1 MKRIF
6 ICLIALLLLA
16 GCTLTTTK
24 EQAGREEPTKY
35 KGVSSAGI
43 WISYSE
49 VNAMLKSE
57 NGFKAEFDK
66 VIQNCGELGINNLY
80 LHIRSHGDSLFKSDY
95 FPQNKLARGL
105 DYDPFEYAVNACKN
119 SGIKIHAW
127 INPYRINASS
137 DDISALDN
145 DSPAYKWLNDDSPD
159 NDINVVRCGG
169 IYLNPAES
177 EVRQLIIDGIRELLS
192 KYIIDGVHFD
202 DYFYPT
208 TDPEFDKASYEKYC
222 SSAKNPISLDDW
234 RRANVNTLLA
244 GCRAAIKSI
253 GGEKVDFSI
262 SPAASIDKN
271 YTDYY
276 ADVKL
281 WVKDGIADTIIPQLY
296 FGFDYPSEDFRF
308 ENLLKEWAEIGNT
321 NENVKL
327 AIGLA
332 PYKLGTDSEPD
343 TAEWKNGTDIIARQ
357 IKTCINS
364 GSVAGYVLF
373 SYSSVFA
380 DTEPAHEQLE
390 KIKQATAK

>member
-1 MKRIF
+1 MKRVF
-6 ICLIALLLLA
+6 ICLVAFLLLV
-16 GCTLTTTK
+16 GCTVGNPK
-24 EQAGREEPTKY
+24 NQDGREEQAKY

-49 VNAMLKSE
+49 VNSMLKSE

-66 VIQNCGELGINNLY
+66 VIQNCRDTNIGNIY

-95 FPQNKLARGL
+95 FPQNKLAREL
-105 DYDPFEYAVNACKN
+105 DYDPFEYAVNACKSN
-119 SGIKIHAW
+119 EIKIHAW
-127 INPYRINASS
+127 INPYRINAAS

-145 DSPAYKWLNDDSPD
+145 DSPAYKWLNDDNPD
-159 NDINVVRCGG
+159 NDINVVRFGG

-208 TDPEFDKASYEKYC
+208 TDPEFDKASYENYC
-222 SSAKNPISLDDW
+222 STAEKPIALDDW

-244 GCRAAIKSI
+244 GCRAAIKAA
-253 GGEKVDFSI
+253 GGAKLDFSI
-262 SPAASIDKN
+262 SPAADIDKN
-271 YTDYY
+271 YSEYY

-281 WVKDGIADTIIPQLY
+281 WVKEKIVDTIIPQLY
-296 FGFDYPSEDFRF
+296 FGFDYPNKDFCF
-308 ENLLKEWAEIGNT
+308 DSLMKKWVQIVNT
-321 NENVKL
+321 NENVRI

-332 PYKLGTDSEPD
+332 PYKLGTDNEPD

-357 IKTCINS
+357 IKSCTNN
-364 GSVAGYVLF
+364 GAVAGYVLF
-373 SYSSVFA
+373 SYSSVFS
-380 DTEPAHEQLE
+380 DSEQTHEQLE
-390 KIKQATAK
+390 KIKEAIAE